1 MSLLKRLQYSFIAF
15 GLGMGLIFPIYAQF
29 FVEWKEGMFIWFAAG
44 CLVAGAAIG
53 IINFWLMKRLL
64 LVHLRDVARV
74 SKAIVSK
81 DLTQRCHVNS
91 ADTIGDI
98 IRNVN
103 TMADRLQETFQH
115 IDHVSNQ
122 CSDTIEH
129 LSSKAQGSTDKMREQ
144 HNATDATLSA
154 MRSLQGSASD
164 IQSHVN
170 EAYEASDATLKQSL
184 ASDQRMATTLT
195 TMNQLSE
202 QSREAS
208 HMISRLKAHGDQ
220 IGTVLV
226 SIQEISEQ
234 TNLLALNAAIEAA
247 RAGEQGRGFA
257 VVADEVRALANRAQQ
272 STAEINQM
280 ISQLQQDTENAVDI
294 MEKGAQLASQGVS
307 EVNEA
312 QQGLSEIRDAASLI
326 QKLNNDIRRQVET
339 QIVDIESCNANVD
352 TLMRLAL
359 SSTSIT
365 TQSKTVCDNLKG
377 HIGRLCKD
385 VEGYRL

>member
-1 MSLLKRLQYSFIAF
+1 VSLLKRLQYSFIAF

-170 EAYEASDATLKQSL
+170 EAYEASEATLKQSL

>member
-15 GLGMGLIFPIYAQF
+15 GLGMGLIFPVYAQF

-115 IDHVSNQ
+115 IDLVSNQ
-122 CSDTIEH
+122 CSDTIDH
-129 LSSKAQGSTDKMREQ
+129 LSTKAQGSTDKMREQ

-154 MRSLQGSASD
+154 MRSLQESASD

-170 EAYEASDATLKQSL
+170 EAYEASEETLKQSL
-184 ASDQRMATTLT
+184 ASDQRMATTLV

-208 HMISRLKAHGDQ
+208 HTISRLKAHGDQ

-280 ISQLQQDTENAVDI
+280 ISQLQQDTQNAVDI
-294 MEKGAQLASQGVS
+294 MEKGAQLASQGVH

-312 QQGLSEIRDAASLI
+312 QQGLSDIRDAASLI
-326 QKLNNDIRRQVET
+326 QSLNNNIRHLVET
-339 QIVDIESCNANVD
+339 QISDIDSCNANVD

-377 HIGRLCKD
+377 HIGQLCKD

>member
-1 MSLLKRLQYSFIAF
+1 VSLLKRLQYSFIAF

>member
-15 GLGMGLIFPIYAQF
+15 GLGMGLIFPVYAQF

-115 IDHVSNQ
+115 IDLVSNQ
-122 CSDTIEH
+122 CSDTIDH
-129 LSSKAQGSTDKMREQ
+129 LSTKAQGSTDKMREQ

-170 EAYEASDATLKQSL
+170 EAYEASEETLNQSL
-184 ASDQRMATTLT
+184 ASDQRMATTLV

-208 HMISRLKAHGDQ
+208 HTISRLKAHGDQ

-280 ISQLQQDTENAVDI
+280 ISQLQQDTQNAVDI
-294 MEKGAQLASQGVS
+294 MEKGAQLASQGVH

-312 QQGLSEIRDAASLI
+312 QQGLSDIRDAASLI
-326 QKLNNDIRRQVET
+326 QSLNNNIRHLVKT
-339 QIVDIESCNANVD
+339 QISDIDSCNANVD

-377 HIGRLCKD
+377 HIGQLCKD

>member
-1 MSLLKRLQYSFIAF
+1 MSLLKRLQLSFIAF
-15 GLGMGLIFPIYAQF
+15 GLGMGLIFPVYAQF
-29 FVEWKEGMFIWFAAG
+29 FVDWKEGMFFWFAAG

-64 LVHLRDVARV
+64 LVHLQDVARV
-74 SKAIVSK
+74 SRAIVSK
-81 DLTQRCHVNS
+81 DLTQRCHVDS

-115 IDHVSNQ
+115 IDEVSNQ
-122 CSDTIEH
+122 CSSTIEH
-129 LSSKAQGSTDKMREQ
+129 LSTKAQGSTDKMREQ
-144 HNATDATLSA
+144 HSATDATLSA
-154 MRSLQGSASD
+154 MRSMQASASD
-164 IQSHVN
+164 IHSHVQ
-170 EAYEASDATLKQSL
+170 EAFTASEATLSQSQT
-184 ASDQRMATTLT
+184 SGQNMATTLN
-195 TMNQLSE
+195 TMNQLSD

-208 HMISRLKAHGDQ
+208 HMISKLKAHGDQ
-220 IGTVLV
+220 IGSVLV
-226 SIQEISEQ
+226 SIQAISEQ

-280 ISQLQQDTENAVDI
+280 ISQLQQDTQNAVDI

-312 QQGLSEIRDAASLI
+312 QQGLNDIREAASLI
-326 QKLNNDIRRQVET
+326 QRLNTSIRQLVDT
-339 QIVDIESCNANVD
+339 QIQDIESCNENVD

-377 HIGRLCKD
+377 HIGQLCKD
-385 VEGYRL
+385 VEGYRM